1 MPNPYITNNRK
12 SPISGPKAYID
23 GGEKN
28 KSSFAQKVEK
38 AKSYT
43 PTISRPAGSGSLASA
58 IKDKKNRHQ
67 ASAAPASGGT
77 VIGGT
82 TQAPETEVSS
92 SYTGSS
98 YSGGVSDLSDYLR
111 QQQAAATEAALAG
124 LKGAYEK
131 NARLYDDQR
140 RQLAPMYA
148 AQRNALAAD
157 VAQRR
162 RDYDERALASGLNT
176 GTAGQAD
183 LARSSVLTQGMA
195 NIGEAEA
202 DALAQIDLA
211 RSQLQAE
218 YENAIAQQKAED
230 SAALMKMLYEEA
242 VRVQNARMAE
252 AQAAARSYSAGGS
265 GSGGRGGRGSG
276 GGSATQ
282 MGAYPGKTGRAF
294 NINLVHVP
302 GYGEVSYNDAETLE
316 KNGYI
321 KLRGV
326 DKNGE
331 PVFAKTTKKNY
342 TNPIRMTR

>member
-1 MPNPYITNNRK
+1 MPNPYITKNSK
-12 SPISGPKAYID
+12 IPISGPKAYID
-23 GGEKN
+23 GGEKK
-28 KSSFAQKVEK
+28 KSSFAQQVAK

-43 PTISRPAGSGSLASA
+43 PRTSRPAGSGSLASA
-58 IKDKKNRHQ
+58 IKDKKNMYQ
-67 ASAAPASGGT
+67 ANAVPDSNGT

-82 TQAPETEVSS
+82 TQAPETTVASG
-92 SYTGSS
+92 YTGSS

-131 NARLYDDQR
+131 NALLYDDQR

-265 GSGGRGGRGSG
+265 GGGKRNSGGS
-276 GGSATQ
+276 STTQ
-282 MGAYPGKTGRAF
+282 AGAYPGKTGRSF

-321 KLRGV
+321 KLQGV

-331 PVFAKTTKKNY
+331 PVFTKTTKKNY
-342 TNPIRMTR
+342 TDPIRMTR

>member
-1 MPNPYITNNRK
+1 MPNPYITKNSK
-12 SPISGPKAYID
+12 IPISGPNAYID
-23 GGEKN
+23 GGEKK
-28 KSSFAQKVEK
+28 KSSFAQQVAK

-43 PTISRPAGSGSLASA
+43 PTTSRPAGSGSLASA
-58 IKDKKNRHQ
+58 IKDKKNMYQ
-67 ASAAPASGGT
+67 ANAAPVSGGT
-77 VIGGT
+77 VIGGA
-82 TQAPETEVSS
+82 TQAPETAVASG
-92 SYTGSS
+92 YTGSS

-111 QQQAAATEAALAG
+111 RQQAAATEAALAG

-131 NARLYDDQR
+131 NALLYDDQR

-183 LARSSVLTQGMA
+183 LARSSMLTQGMA

-265 GSGGRGGRGSG
+265 GGGKRSSGGS
-276 GGSATQ
+276 STTQ
-282 MGAYPGKTGRAF
+282 AGAYPGKTGRSF

-321 KLRGV
+321 KLQGV

-342 TNPIRMTR
+342 TDPIRMTR

>member
-1 MPNPYITNNRK
+1 MPNPYITKNSK
-12 SPISGPKAYID
+12 IPISGPKAYID
-23 GGEKN
+23 GGEKK
-28 KSSFAQKVEK
+28 KSSFAQQVEK

-43 PTISRPAGSGSLASA
+43 PTTSRPAGSGSLASA
-58 IKDKKNRHQ
+58 IKDKKNMYQ
-67 ASAAPASGGT
+67 ANAGPVFGGT
-77 VIGGT
+77 VIGGA
-82 TQAPETEVSS
+82 TQAPETTAASG
-92 SYTGSS
+92 YTGSS

-111 QQQAAATEAALAG
+111 RQQAAATEAALAG

-131 NARLYDDQR
+131 NAMLYDDQR

-276 GGSATQ
+276 GGSTTQ
-282 MGAYPGKTGRAF
+282 TGAYPGKTGRAF

-302 GYGEVSYNDAETLE
+302 GYGQVSYSDAETLE

-321 KLRGV
+321 KLQGV

-331 PVFAKTTKKNY
+331 PVFTKTTKKNY

>member
-1 MPNPYITNNRK
+1 MPNPYIMKNSK
-12 SPISGPKAYID
+12 IPISGPKAYID
-23 GGEKN
+23 GGEKK
-28 KSSFAQKVEK
+28 KSSFAQQVAK

-43 PTISRPAGSGSLASA
+43 PMTSRPAGSGSLASA
-58 IKDKKNRHQ
+58 IKDKKNMYQ
-67 ASAAPASGGT
+67 ANAAPSSGGT

-82 TQAPETEVSS
+82 TQAPETAVASG
-92 SYTGSS
+92 YTGSS

-111 QQQAAATEAALAG
+111 RQQAAATEAALAG

-131 NARLYDDQR
+131 NALLYDDQR

-183 LARSSVLTQGMA
+183 LARSSMLTQGMA

-265 GSGGRGGRGSG
+265 GGGKRSSGGS
-276 GGSATQ
+276 STTQ
-282 MGAYPGKTGRAF
+282 AGAYPGKTGRSF

-321 KLRGV
+321 NLQGV

-331 PVFAKTTKKNY
+331 PVFTKTTKKNY

>member
-1 MPNPYITNNRK
+1 MPNPYITKNSK
-12 SPISGPKAYID
+12 IPISGPKAYID
-23 GGEKN
+23 GGEKK
-28 KSSFAQKVEK
+28 KSSFAQQVAK

-43 PTISRPAGSGSLASA
+43 PRTSRPAGSGSLASA
-58 IKDKKNRHQ
+58 IKDKQNMYQ
-67 ASAAPASGGT
+67 ANAAPASGGT
-77 VIGGT
+77 AIGGA
-82 TQAPETEVSS
+82 TQAPETTVASG
-92 SYTGSS
+92 YTGSS

-111 QQQAAATEAALAG
+111 QQQASATEAALAG

-162 RDYDERALASGLNT
+162 RDYDERAMASGLNT

-265 GSGGRGGRGSG
+265 SSGGRGSG
-276 GGSATQ
+276 GSSTTQ
-282 MGAYPGKTGRAF
+282 TGAYPSKTGRTF

-302 GYGEVSYNDAETLE
+302 GYGEVSYSDAETLE

-321 KLRGV
+321 KLQGV

-342 TNPIRMTR
+342 TDPIRMTR

>member
-1 MPNPYITNNRK
+1 MPNTYITKNSK
-12 SPISGPKAYID
+12 IPISGPKAYID
-23 GGEKN
+23 GGEKK
-28 KSSFAQKVEK
+28 KSSFAQQVAK

-43 PTISRPAGSGSLASA
+43 PRTSRPAGSGSLASA
-58 IKDKKNRHQ
+58 IKDKQNMYQ
-67 ASAAPASGGT
+67 ANAAPASGGT

-82 TQAPETEVSS
+82 TQAPETTVASG
-92 SYTGSS
+92 YTGSS

-111 QQQAAATEAALAG
+111 QQQAAATETALAG

-176 GTAGQAD
+176 GTTGQAD

-265 GSGGRGGRGSG
+265 GSGRGSG
-276 GGSATQ
+276 GGSTTQ
-282 MGAYPGKTGRAF
+282 TGAYPGKTGRAF

-302 GYGEVSYNDAETLE
+302 GYGEVSYGDAETLE

-321 KLRGV
+321 KLQGV

-331 PVFAKTTKKNY
+331 PVFTKTTKKNY
-342 TNPIRMTR
+342 TDPIRMTR